1 MFCCV
6 SYHFNSTWTFSSLS
20 SVFIISVACLQVHF
34 LILVVK
40 TWTWIC
46 RQVTVFLAEP
56 SPSAS
61 LVVCSCLCSPV
72 GRYAACLIVLKRW
85 LCLHLRCLI
94 KWEGCLLDKPKLA
107 DRFELFSL
115 NRWPRKSALLF
126 EPPLFI
132 TFSFSVS
139 YILRFASETVLRY
152 VGQLSAYIAHHF
164 TNYFYFLVLWKDWHF
179 TLNRPNLLEISCA
192 FFKCSLIFSHQIVE
206 LASRCFL
213 HRN

>member
-1 MFCCV
+1 M
-6 SYHFNSTWTFSSLS
+6 
-20 SVFIISVACLQVHF
+20 
-34 LILVVK
+34 
-40 TWTWIC
+40 
-46 RQVTVFLAEP
+46 
-56 SPSAS
+56 SPSALS
-61 LVVCSCLCSPV
+61 NFSCQNLNLDLPSSDSIS
-72 GRYAACLIVLKRW
+72 GRTIFISITGCLLLFVFSRW
-85 LCLHLRCLI
+85 QICCLSYRAEALTMFTLRCLI